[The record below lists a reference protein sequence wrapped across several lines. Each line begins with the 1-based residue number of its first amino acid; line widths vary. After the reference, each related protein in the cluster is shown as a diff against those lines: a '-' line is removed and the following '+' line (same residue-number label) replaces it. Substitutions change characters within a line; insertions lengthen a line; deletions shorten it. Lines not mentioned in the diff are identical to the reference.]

1 MIKIKFLGGAKKIFS
16 TDYVEI
22 EKTDITIEQLLDL
35 LTKNNS
41 DNDNRLDTNNLLVA
55 VNGIDSSAM
64 DGYLTKLKQ
73 GDVVSIIPIIHGGS
87 SRRIQ
92 FNILNLHVELFEIK
106 ANQKLDINF
115 LDKLR
120 RKFPSLVIQAISTK
134 YVIKKSHAE
143 KIITISQMA
152 QRNKTLLSKK
162 IETDILLRFA
172 GTTQI
177 VDALERIGIKK
188 GNSFIL
194 IAIGKKNL
202 IEKLYQEIK
211 PLLDIYPLSQN
222 NQNFLRKKFNITKKQ
237 IDSITSKSPLEDLL
251 SEKAA
256 ILF

>member
-1 MIKIKFLGGAKKIFS
+1 LIKVKFLGGAKKIFS

-35 LTKNNS
+35 LIKNNQ
-41 DNDNRLDTNNLLVA
+41 DNNNRLDTKNLLVA
-55 VNGIDSSAM
+55 VNGIDSSAI
-64 DGYLTKLKQ
+64 DGYLTKLKH
-73 GDVVSIIPIIHGGS
+73 GDIVSIIPIIHGGS

-92 FNILNLHVELFEIK
+92 FTILNSHVELFEIK
-106 ANQKLDINF
+106 SNQKLNINF
-115 LDKLR
+115 LDELR
-120 RKFPSLVIQAISTK
+120 RKFQSLVIQAISTK
-134 YVIKKSHAE
+134 YVIGKSHAK

-152 QRNKTLLSKK
+152 QRDKILLSKK

-177 VDALERIGIKK
+177 VDALEQVGIKS

-194 IAIGKKNL
+194 ITIGKKNL
-202 IEKLYQEIK
+202 IEKLYHEIK
-211 PLLDIYPLSQN
+211 PLLNTAPLSQN

-237 IDSITSKSPLEDLL
+237 IDSITSKSPLEDIL

>member
-1 MIKIKFLGGAKKIFS
+1 MGGAKKIFS

-22 EKTDITIEQLLDL
+22 ERTDITIEQLLNL

-41 DNDNRLDTNNLLVA
+41 NNDNKLDTNNLLVA

-92 FNILNLHVELFEIK
+92 FNIITSHVELFEIK
-106 ANQKLDINF
+106 VNQKLDINF
-115 LDKLR
+115 LDELR
-120 RKFPSLVIQAISTK
+120 RKFPLVIQAISAK
-134 YVIKKSHAE
+134 YVIGKSHAE
-143 KIITISQMA
+143 KIIAISQMA

-162 IETDILLRFA
+162 IEIDILLRFA

-177 VDALERIGIKK
+177 VDALERVGIKK

-202 IEKLYQEIK
+202 IEKLYKEIK
-211 PLLDIYPLSQN
+211 PLLDTTPLSQN
-222 NQNFLRKKFNITKKQ
+222 NQNFLRQKFNITKKQ